1 MWKNIFIESCVLSAL
16 IFGGFYL
23 HSIILQKEIEMSDQS
38 IRKQLRQQNLFHM
51 SGNSTLKLTSKN
63 KHISGT
69 TSDLKFGHVSGKS
82 Q

>member
-1 MWKNIFIESCVLSAL
+1 MWKNIFIESCILSAL

-23 HSIILQKEIEMSDQS
+23 HSIFLQKEIDMSDQS
-38 IRKQLRQQNLFHM
+38 IKKQLNRQNLYHM
-51 SGNSTLKLTSKN
+51 SGSNTLKLTSQH

-69 TSDLKFGHVSGKS
+69 KSELKFGHLSGKT